1 MLKISGILNEVLY
14 DDQLIDPKELAKM
27 FDLPTIEPF
36 ALVATKVEKDRSGNV
51 RIPRSMSRPAQV
63 TCNTPF
69 GNFSLRYFTRE
80 TRTEKGYS
88 YIPLHVMLV
97 GQPMFDAN
105 NYDLFVFMCLSG
117 LVLNVKHINTD
128 GPIQPYLSVLYPER
142 INKANEDRNELI
154 QKLMGQI
161 VNDNDSIISIK
172 ARGMGMAGSV
182 SVLRTSLMQLATN
195 NPEVLAANYN
205 NNQITDKGKIL
216 TAIDKGIIE
225 QLPKQGQLYW
235 AYTSV
240 TTRAGQLICQI
251 HQAKSPDEV
260 LFDYLTDPGERSEFL
275 SYIHAY
281 IQPQEVKKPIE
292 IVTKEDIG
300 IAPAGGETKF
310 SEKIVGEIYVSE
322 GWACVFKNE
331 KEYQVVEIQ
340 PGQTA
345 RDAIDAFVAVSNSN
359 RMKFIHLTKQ

>member
-1 MLKISGILNEVLY
+1 MLDGVLY
-14 DDQLIDPKELAKM
+14 DDKLVDPKELAKF
-27 FDLPTIEPF
+27 FDLPTVEPY
-36 ALVATKVEKDRSGNV
+36 ALVATRIDKDRSGNV
-51 RIPRSMSRPAQV
+51 RIPRSMSRPGQV

-117 LVLNVKHINTD
+117 LVSNVKHINTD

-154 QKLMGQI
+154 QKLMSQI
-161 VNDNDSIISIK
+161 FRDSDAIISIK
-172 ARGMGMAGSV
+172 ARGMGMAGNV
-182 SVLRTSLMQLATN
+182 STLRTSLMQLATN
-195 NPEVLAANYN
+195 SPETLDAAYN
-205 NNQITDKGKIL
+205 NNQVTDKGKIL

-281 IQPQEVKKPIE
+281 IQPQEVKKPVD
-292 IVTKEDIG
+292 IVKTEDIG

-322 GWACVFKNE
+322 GWAVVTKNG
-331 KEYQVVEIQ
+331 KDYAITQLDHPDQ
-340 PGQTA
+340 DP
-345 RDAIDAFVAVSNSN
+345 RDAIDIFAGINAN
-359 RMKFIHLTKQ
+359 RMKIMHLYKQ